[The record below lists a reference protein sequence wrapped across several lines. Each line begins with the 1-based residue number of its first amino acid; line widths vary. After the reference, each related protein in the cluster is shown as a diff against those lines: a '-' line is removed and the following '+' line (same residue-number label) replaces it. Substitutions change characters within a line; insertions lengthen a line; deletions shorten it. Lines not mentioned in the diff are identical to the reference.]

1 MATQKTKLAYRT
13 VIAVKWYL
21 KRNGYEILESA
32 KEMNPCQII
41 ALNPNKDSI
50 AFIHTDYI
58 LGSSDDV
65 PEKFVAIESKL
76 DRQEFE
82 RQAIKWLCN
91 NNDIIDVAVRFDCAI
106 CDILSNDRA
115 LIRHHINILGEN

>member
-1 MATQKTKLAYRT
+1 MKNKNSNLAYRT
-13 VIAVKWYL
+13 VISIKRFL
-21 KRNGYEILESA
+21 ERNGYEILESA

-41 ALNPNKDSI
+41 ALNSNKDTI
-50 AFIHTDYI
+50 AFIHTDYV
-58 LGSSDDV
+58 LGSDDDDT
-65 PEKFVAIESKL
+65 EKLDAIESKL